1 MSFKELLPFVSSV
14 IAAAGGSSV
23 VVLICIRFCAKF
35 IADRFAER
43 YSHMLDQKTEK
54 YKTQLE
60 NKQYV
65 TKVKF
70 DTEFSIYRELSTTFF
85 QMIKS
90 IQEMI
95 PAGLVYSPVLKKEEQ
110 DKYDKNIYYN
120 AHNSVVAA
128 QDMLYGNAAFIT
140 ADVFD
145 AYKEILILSNT
156 QLNVFKER
164 WVATDFRSDKE
175 KRDLSMDDYKR
186 TEEII
191 QKNLEL
197 SAKIREYIQSLEVL
211 GD

>member
-1 MSFKELLPFVSSV
+1 
-14 IAAAGGSSV
+14 
-23 VVLICIRFCAKF
+23 
-35 IADRFAER
+35 
-43 YSHMLDQKTEK
+43 
-54 YKTQLE
+54 
-60 NKQYV
+60 
-65 TKVKF
+65 
-70 DTEFSIYRELSTTFF
+70 
-85 QMIKS
+85 
-90 IQEMI
+90 
-95 PAGLVYSPVLKKEEQ
+95 
-110 DKYDKNIYYN
+110 
-120 AHNSVVAA
+120 
-128 QDMLYGNAAFIT
+128 MLYGNAAFIT